1 MNLEGK
7 FCKIACAKPQHSS
20 EMDLP
25 EIRMLKWLMGKIT
38 KVRIRNE
45 CFCVKVEVDPI
56 MDKMRHSFVMIRTTD
71 PNHYDLKDPL

>member
-45 CFCVKVEVDPI
+45 
-56 MDKMRHSFVMIRTTD
+56 
-71 PNHYDLKDPL
+71 